1 MAAASSSGIR
11 HGSSWLQRKINLR
24 PQHRGGHLITDEV
37 VKQVPEIS
45 QFAVG
50 LFHMQ
55 IMHTSAS
62 LALNE
67 NWDPDVRDDVEN
79 FMNKLVP
86 ENLPYQ
92 HSCEGPDDMP
102 AHIKAILF
110 GSSLS
115 IPITDGKLNL
125 GTWQGIWLC
134 EHRNRAGSRKV
145 VVTINGSLKD

>member
-1 MAAASSSGIR
+1 MASSSNGVIR
-11 HGSSWLQRKINLR
+11 HGSSWIQRQIHLR
-24 PQHRGGHLITDEV
+24 PVNRGCHLITNEILIE
-37 VKQVPEIS
+37 VPELSRIS
-45 QFAVG
+45 IG
-50 LFHMQ
+50 LLHVQ

-67 NWDPDVRDDVEN
+67 NWDPDVREDMET
-79 FMNKLVP
+79 FLTKLVP
-86 ENLPYQ
+86 ENTDFK

-102 AHIKAILF
+102 AHIKACF
-110 GSSLS
+110 MGSCLT

-145 VVTINGSLKD
+145 IITINGAPKD